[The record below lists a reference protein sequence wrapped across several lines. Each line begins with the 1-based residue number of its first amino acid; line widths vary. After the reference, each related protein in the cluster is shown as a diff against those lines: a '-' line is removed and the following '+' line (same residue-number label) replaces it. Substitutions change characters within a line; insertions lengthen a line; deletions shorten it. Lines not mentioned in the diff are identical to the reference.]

1 MSDKI
6 DYLYCAGEENEV
18 WWGGNLM
25 SDVRRMMC
33 EYREFFLVVS

>member
-18 WWGGNLM
+18 WWGGDMKIQQHCLM
-25 SDVRRMMC
+25 KG
-33 EYREFFLVVS
+33 F